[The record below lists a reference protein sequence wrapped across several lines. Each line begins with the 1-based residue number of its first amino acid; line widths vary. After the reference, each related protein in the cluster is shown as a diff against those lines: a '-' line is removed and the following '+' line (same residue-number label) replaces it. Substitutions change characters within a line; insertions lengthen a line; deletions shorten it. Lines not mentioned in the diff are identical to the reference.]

1 MAPEEAALQSLATS
15 GSPIV
20 GGNPPGSGGNSPGF
34 GGNPPGL
41 GGNSPSS
48 AFADGVN
55 HDQDQQ
61 GASVGIKLRK
71 VCQCLSSL
79 IQTPYMLSFGLPM
92 KTF

>member
-15 GSPIV
+15 GSSIV
-20 GGNPPGSGGNSPGF
+20 

-41 GGNSPSS
+41 GGSSPGLGGNPPGFGGNSSSS

-71 VCQCLSSL
+71 VCQRWSFL
-79 IQTPYMLSFGLPM
+79 I
-92 KTF
+92 

>member
-20 GGNPPGSGGNSPGF
+20 SGNPLALGGNSPEF

-41 GGNSPSS
+41 GGNSPGFGGNSPGLSANSPSS
-48 AFADGVN
+48 AFADGEN
-55 HDQDQQ
+55 HDQDQR
-61 GASVGIKLRK
+61 GASVEIKLRK

-79 IQTPYMLSFGLPM
+79 I
-92 KTF
+92 

>member
-20 GGNPPGSGGNSPGF
+20 GGNPPGLGGNSPGF

-71 VCQCLSSL
+71 VCQCLSIL
-79 IQTPYMLSFGLPM
+79 IYTLSVLSFGLSM
-92 KTF
+92 KKF

>member
-20 GGNPPGSGGNSPGF
+20 GGNPPGSGGT
-34 GGNPPGL
+34 
-41 GGNSPSS
+41 SPSS

-79 IQTPYMLSFGLPM
+79 I
-92 KTF
+92 

>member
-1 MAPEEAALQSLATS
+1 MAPEEAALQLLATS
-15 GSPIV
+15 GSTIV
-20 GGNPPGSGGNSPGF
+20 

-41 GGNSPSS
+41 GGNPPGFGGNSSSS

-61 GASVGIKLRK
+61 DASMGIKLRK

-79 IQTPYMLSFGLPM
+79 I
-92 KTF
+92 

>member
-20 GGNPPGSGGNSPGF
+20 GGNPPGLGGNSPGF

-55 HDQDQQ
+55 HDQDQK

-79 IQTPYMLSFGLPM
+79 N
-92 KTF
+92 

>member
-20 GGNPPGSGGNSPGF
+20 GGNPPG
-34 GGNPPGL
+34 L
-41 GGNSPSS
+41 GANSPSS

-61 GASVGIKLRK
+61 GASEGIKLRK

-79 IQTPYMLSFGLPM
+79 I
-92 KTF
+92 